1 MWVFPENEF
10 SCVRMGV
17 TPPEVNG
24 IYSHPVLEFLSQQ
37 VSPPALS
44 CARFI
49 KGIIALGL
57 IFLLKHS
64 IDFQGGYSHPVTEK
78 HHPRQF
84 LCWAGRGTVF
94 SPGMSWFKSHW
105 HCRYPSSFPASHGR
119 RFLAPQ
125 GSVVLLLPS
134 TPQQDLGKSTVKLD
148 AHLVS
153 PMLGTLPPPDYQ
165 AIRHLSKK

>member
-17 TPPEVNG
+17 TLPEVNG

-49 KGIIALGL
+49 KHIIALGL

-78 HHPRQF
+78 HHPQHF
-84 LCWAGRGTVF
+84 LC
-94 SPGMSWFKSHW
+94 
-105 HCRYPSSFPASHGR
+105 
-119 RFLAPQ
+119 
-125 GSVVLLLPS
+125 
-134 TPQQDLGKSTVKLD
+134 
-148 AHLVS
+148 
-153 PMLGTLPPPDYQ
+153 
-165 AIRHLSKK
+165 